1 MAGQFS
7 DRICMD
13 TRPCFARG
21 DFRGCSILIDPYKH
35 DGECPFCKQHRAW
48 TKGKYY
54 PVDKRYGSVKKPVAV
69 SELEGEGND
78 EDVLSGVN
86 GMVFRRHRVRRSV
99 DLY

>member
-1 MAGQFS
+1 MTGQFS
-7 DRICMD
+7 KSQCQD
-13 TRPCFARG
+13 TRLCFARG
-21 DFRGCSILIDPYKH
+21 DFGGCYILTDPYKH
-35 DGECPFCKQHRAW
+35 DRECPFCKPNRAW

-69 SELEGEGND
+69 SELEEEGSD